1 MLRCDGAC
9 MQAFDQLLLLKRGG
23 QTIYCGPLGT
33 HSSTLIT
40 YFQVRPRPCNCFK
53 PFSHSSSGDK
63 PLRERWNWSIHQHLR
78 QAMVPE

>member
-1 MLRCDGAC
+1 MLRCGGAR

-40 YFQVRPRPCNCFK
+40 YFQVRPRP
-53 PFSHSSSGDK
+53 S
-63 PLRERWNWSIHQHLR
+63 
-78 QAMVPE
+78 